1 MGTEG
6 KGKCGCKQPQPVLRA
21 PTDLEKGMRRAGVCL
36 SRNTPPTVS
45 SVCLFSLQSL
55 FPWEPVCVWV
65 GETLPQSYCLPWD
78 ATSNRLEKY
87 CQGFTCWMC
96 VCVCIPH
103 LCVSIVSIHTDALCV
118 SVCHFAFIYSYS
130 YFKFIKIHTGT
141 FQNKLSSK
149 WSFVYNQT
157 HPHFLALSLAPKH
170 TFTDRRDL
178 TNPWC
183 LLGVKASPLCET
195 Y

>member
-96 VCVCIPH
+96 VCVCVSPIFVWV
-103 LCVSIVSIHTDALCV
+103 LCLYTQMLSVPPCVISLSYTPIVILNSLKYTRAHSKTN
-118 SVCHFAFIYSYS
+118 CHQSGARI
-130 YFKFIKIHTGT
+130 
-141 FQNKLSSK
+141 
-149 WSFVYNQT
+149 
-157 HPHFLALSLAPKH
+157 
-170 TFTDRRDL
+170 
-178 TNPWC
+178 
-183 LLGVKASPLCET
+183 
-195 Y
+195 